1 MLETRQMW
9 RDSTGIG
16 HDTWQAAALAEAK
29 RQLMIWLPDI
39 PDREHVAEEMA
50 RLVYIEKDA
59 TACAAWGALYQ
70 ISESEPAYDAAG
82 NEIRVPV
89 YQPFTHDP
97 TLPKFIKEKPARF
110 SLRAIMGGKQ

>member
-1 MLETRQMW
+1 MISNVQMW
-9 RDSTGIG
+9 RDSTGTG
-16 HDTWQAAALAEAK
+16 HDTWKAAALAEAK

-50 RLVYIEKDA
+50 RLVYIDKDA

-70 ISESEPAYDAAG
+70 ISESEPAYDVDG
-82 NEIRVPV
+82 CEVREPS

-97 TLPKFIKEKPARF
+97 TMPKFIKEKPARF
-110 SLRAIMGGKQ
+110 SLKAIMGGKS